1 MTNIQWKENGKTRYE
16 NLLSEN
22 SVEDFVKNLRDK
34 GYTDI
39 VITNNIE
46 KKTGVLLEYHT
57 VEEDLEKCYSKS
69 QSVHCGLE

>member
-39 VITNNIE
+39 VITNDSE
-46 KKTGVLLEYHT
+46 KRAAELIRKYNSPVQ
-57 VEEDLEKCYSKS
+57 K
-69 QSVHCGLE
+69 

>member
-1 MTNIQWKENGKTRYE
+1 MVNIQWKENGKTRYE

-39 VITNNIE
+39 VITNDIE
-46 KKTGVLLEYHT
+46 KKTAELIRKYNSPVQ
-57 VEEDLEKCYSKS
+57 K
-69 QSVHCGLE
+69 

>member
-22 SVEDFVKNLRDK
+22 SIEDFVKNLRDK

-39 VITNNIE
+39 VITNDIE
-46 KKTGVLLEYHT
+46 KKTAELIRKYNSPVQ
-57 VEEDLEKCYSKS
+57 K
-69 QSVHCGLE
+69 

>member
-39 VITNNIE
+39 VITNDIE
-46 KKTGVLLEYHT
+46 KKTAEFIRKYNSPVQ
-57 VEEDLEKCYSKS
+57 K
-69 QSVHCGLE
+69 

>member
-39 VITNNIE
+39 VITNDIE
-46 KKTGVLLEYHT
+46 KKTAELIRKYN
-57 VEEDLEKCYSKS
+57 S
-69 QSVHCGLE
+69 SVQK

>member
-39 VITNNIE
+39 VITNDIE
-46 KKTGVLLEYHT
+46 KKTAELIRKYNSPVQ
-57 VEEDLEKCYSKS
+57 K
-69 QSVHCGLE
+69 